1 MEQLLETIQQVP
13 VCVEGD
19 SLPFPVMMLWTRLL
33 PVPDHDHPIEL
44 HNLFLEGEQ
53 LIAERG
59 NACAG
64 NLRHSFIARVGNNM
78 QQFRDPFAAD
88 RGDNAELGEVSS
100 DRIDHSRLQHDQAR
114 SRA

>member
-1 MEQLLETIQQVP
+1 MKALARFV
-13 VCVEGD
+13 G
-19 SLPFPVMMLWTRLL
+19 

-44 HNLFLEGEQ
+44 YDLLLEGEQ

-59 NACAG
+59 KARAG

-88 RGDNAELGEVSS
+88 RGDNAVLGEVSS
-100 DRIDHSRLQHDQAR
+100 DRIDHRRLLAMYR
-114 SRA
+114 WRVR